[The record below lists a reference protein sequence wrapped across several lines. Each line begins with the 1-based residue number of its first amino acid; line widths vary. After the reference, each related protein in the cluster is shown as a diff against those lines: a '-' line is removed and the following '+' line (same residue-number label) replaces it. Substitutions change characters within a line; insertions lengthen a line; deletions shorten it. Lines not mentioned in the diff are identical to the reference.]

1 MKILLVDDSRAMR
14 MVLKNSLR
22 KAGFSHLDV
31 VEAENG
37 QDAQEKLQGFSP
49 EVVLSDWNMPIMD
62 GLEFLRHF
70 REKDALTPF
79 VFITTEQTQAKRRE
93 AVEAGANK
101 VVGKPFTP
109 QKLHD
114 ELAEFFG

>member
-1 MKILLVDDSRAMR
+1 MKVLLVDDSRAMR
-14 MVLKNSLR
+14 MVLKSSLR
-22 KAGFSHLDV
+22 KAGFSELEV

-37 QDAQEKLQGFSP
+37 QDAQEKLRAFSP
-49 EVVLSDWNMPIMD
+49 EVILSDWNMPVMD

-70 REKDALTPF
+70 RSQDALTPF

-109 QKLHD
+109 QKLYD
-114 ELAEFFG
+114 ELSEFLS

>member
-1 MKILLVDDSRAMR
+1 MKVLLVDDSRAMR
-14 MVLKNSLR
+14 MVLKSTLR
-22 KAGFSHLDV
+22 KAGFSNLEV

-37 QDAQEKLQGFSP
+37 QDAQEKLKGFRP
-49 EVVLSDWNMPIMD
+49 EVILSDWNMPVMD
-62 GLEFLRHF
+62 GMEFLRHF
-70 REKDALTPF
+70 RSADALTPF

-114 ELAEFFG
+114 ELSEFLG

>member
-1 MKILLVDDSRAMR
+1 MKVLLVDDSRAMR
-14 MVLKNSLR
+14 MVLKNALR
-22 KAGFSHLDV
+22 KAGFSKLEV

-37 QDAQEKLQGFSP
+37 QDAEAKLENFSP
-49 EVVLSDWNMPIMD
+49 DVVLSDWNMPVMD
-62 GLEFLRHF
+62 GLEFLRSF
-70 REKDALTPF
+70 RQSDQLTPF

-109 QKLHD
+109 EKLSK
-114 ELAEFFG
+114 ELAEFLS

>member
-14 MVLKNSLR
+14 MVIKKALD
-22 KAGFSHLDV
+22 KAGFEDLEV

-37 QDAQEKLQGFSP
+37 QDAEAKLESFAP
-49 EVVLSDWNMPIMD
+49 DVVLSDWNMPVMD
-62 GLEFLRHF
+62 GLQFLQRF
-70 REKDALTPF
+70 RGQDALTPF

-109 QKLHD
+109 KKLAD
-114 ELAEFFG
+114 ELSEFFS